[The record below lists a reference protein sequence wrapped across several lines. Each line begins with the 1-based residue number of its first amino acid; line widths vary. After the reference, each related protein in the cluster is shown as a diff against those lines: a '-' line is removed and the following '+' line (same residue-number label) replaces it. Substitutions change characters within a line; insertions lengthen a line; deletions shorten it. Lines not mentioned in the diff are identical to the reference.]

1 MKKSDNFLSDF
12 LFFCRCCSTG
22 NGRAEKAERAGKNGE
37 EWEEWEEWEGMS
49 SKLVLASHSRLK
61 LFLISS

>member
-12 LFFCRCCSTG
+12 LFFVG
-22 NGRAEKAERAGKNGE
+22 VVAQVEI
-37 EWEEWEEWEGMS
+37 WEGCEEWEGCEGCDGWGKVRVGS
-49 SKLVLASHSRLK
+49 SVK

>member
-12 LFFCRCCSTG
+12 LFFVG
-22 NGRAEKAERAGKNGE
+22 VVAQVEI
-37 EWEEWEEWEGMS
+37 WEGCEEWEGCEGCDGWGKVRAASLCWRCGS
-49 SKLVLASHSRLK
+49 SVK

>member
-12 LFFCRCCSTG
+12 LFLYYI
-22 NGRAEKAERAGKNGE
+22 GE
-37 EWEEWEEWEGMS
+37 IWEGCEEWEGCEGCEGWGKIRAASLCWRCGS
-49 SKLVLASHSRLK
+49 SVK